1 MKIFSINKLIPF
13 SHAFF
18 CCESISRGLFMDFM
32 KLYNEWLESATEDA
46 DLIAELESIKGNE
59 EEIHERFYK
68 ALTFGT
74 AGLRGV
80 IGAGTNRMN
89 IYVVRQATQGLANY
103 IIQKYGK
110 GSVAISHDSRIK
122 ADLFMLE
129 AARVLAGNGIK
140 VYITSELQP
149 TPVLSYLV
157 RYFKCQAGIMVTAS
171 HNPAK
176 YNGYKA
182 YGEDGCQMTD
192 VAAGIVYD
200 EICKLD
206 MFKDV
211 KIADLD
217 EAVKSGLIEYVSD
230 DVYDSYLE
238 KVMEQQ
244 VNPGVC
250 EGAGLK
256 VVYTPLNGTGN
267 KLVRK
272 VLKKIGVEEITV
284 VPEQELPDGNFTTC
298 PYPNPE
304 IKEALQKG
312 IELCEKVQPD
322 LLLATDPDAD
332 RVGIAVKDYDG
343 SYRLI
348 SGNEDGIMLTDYILS
363 SRKANGTLPE
373 KPVLVKTIVTT
384 KLINKL
390 CEKYGCEL
398 KNVLTGFKYIG
409 EVILNLEKKGE
420 EDRYVFGFEESYG
433 YLAGT
438 YVRDKDAVVASMLV
452 CEMAAFYK
460 KHGKSLA
467 QVIDSLYEEY
477 GYYLNHTSAFE
488 FDGAAGMEKM
498 NNIMAEIRENIP
510 TEIDGKKVVKVSDY
524 LLKYELDTVTG
535 EKTAIDLPTSNVIS
549 FGLEGDNGVIIRPSG
564 TEPKIKAYI
573 TAVGKDFNDAESIK
587 DSLVDASKKLL
598 GIE

>member
-1 MKIFSINKLIPF
+1 
-13 SHAFF
+13 
-18 CCESISRGLFMDFM
+18 MDI
-32 KLYNEWLESATEDA
+32 KQTYNEWLENAVEDK
-46 DLIAELESIKGNE
+46 DLKAELESIKNNE
-59 EEIHERFYK
+59 DEIYDRFYT
-68 ALTFGT
+68 ALKFGT
-74 AGLRGV
+74 AGLRGI

-103 IIQKYGK
+103 VLKKYGN

-122 ADLFMLE
+122 ADLFMNE
-129 AARVLAGNGIK
+129 AARVLAANGIK

-171 HNPAK
+171 HNPAA

-192 VAAGIVYD
+192 VAANTVYD
-200 EICKLD
+200 EISKLD

-211 KIADLD
+211 KIADFD
-217 EAVKSGLIEYVSD
+217 EAVKSGMIEYVDES
-230 DVYDSYLE
+230 VYDTYLE

-244 VNPGVC
+244 VNPGIC
-250 EGAGLK
+250 KGADLK

-272 VLKKIGVEEITV
+272 VLGKIGVNDVVV

-304 IKEALQKG
+304 IKEALAKG
-312 IELCEKVQPD
+312 LELCEKEQPD

-343 SYRLI
+343 SYRLV
-348 SGNEDGIMLTDYILS
+348 SGNEDGVMLTNYILS
-363 SRKANGTLPE
+363 CKKASGKLPE
-373 KPVLVKTIVTT
+373 KPVVVKTIVTT

-409 EVILNLEKKGE
+409 EVILNLEKKHE
-420 EDRYVFGFEESYG
+420 ENRYLFGFEESYG
-433 YLAGT
+433 YLSGT

-452 CEMAAFYK
+452 CEMAAYYK
-460 KHGKSLA
+460 KQGKSLA
-467 QVIDSLYEEY
+467 EVIDGLYEEF
-477 GYYLNHTSAFE
+477 GYYLNQTYSFE
-488 FDGAAGMEKM
+488 FGGAAGMQKM
-498 NNIMAEIRENIP
+498 ADIMTAVRDNTPKSIAGY
-510 TEIDGKKVVKVSDY
+510 DVVKVSDY
-524 LLKYELDTVTG
+524 LLRKETDVATG
-535 EKTAIDLPTSNVIS
+535 SITDIDLPKSNVIA
-549 FGLEGDNGVIIRPSG
+549 LHLADDNAVIIRPSG
-564 TEPKIKAYI
+564 TEPKIKLYI
-573 TAVGKDFNDAESIK
+573 TSVGKDKDNAAEICEK
-587 DSLVDASKKLL
+587 LVVASKEIL

>member
-1 MKIFSINKLIPF
+1 
-13 SHAFF
+13 
-18 CCESISRGLFMDFM
+18 MDI
-32 KLYNEWLESATEDA
+32 KQTYNEWLENAVEDK
-46 DLIAELESIKGNE
+46 DLTAELESIKNNE
-59 EEIHERFYK
+59 DEIYDRFYT
-68 ALTFGT
+68 ALKFGT
-74 AGLRGV
+74 AGLRGI

-103 IIQKYGK
+103 VLKKYGN

-122 ADLFMLE
+122 ADLFMNE
-129 AARVLAGNGIK
+129 AARVLAANGIK

-171 HNPAK
+171 HNPAA

-192 VAAGIVYD
+192 VAANTVYD
-200 EICKLD
+200 EISKLD

-211 KIADLD
+211 KIADFD
-217 EAVKSGLIEYVSD
+217 EAVKSGMIEYVDES
-230 DVYDSYLE
+230 VYDTYLE

-250 EGAGLK
+250 KGADLK

-272 VLKKIGVEEITV
+272 VLGKIGVNDVVV

-304 IKEALQKG
+304 IKEALAKG
-312 IELCEKVQPD
+312 LELCEKEQPD

-348 SGNEDGIMLTDYILS
+348 SGNEDGVMLTNYILS
-363 SRKANGTLPE
+363 CKKASGKLPE
-373 KPVLVKTIVTT
+373 KPVVVKTIVTT

-409 EVILNLEKKGE
+409 EVILNLEKKHE
-420 EDRYVFGFEESYG
+420 ENRYLFGFEESYG
-433 YLAGT
+433 YLSGT

-452 CEMAAFYK
+452 CEMA
-460 KHGKSLA
+460 
-467 QVIDSLYEEY
+467 
-477 GYYLNHTSAFE
+477 
-488 FDGAAGMEKM
+488 
-498 NNIMAEIRENIP
+498 
-510 TEIDGKKVVKVSDY
+510 VSY
-524 LLKYELDTVTG
+524 THLT
-535 EKTAIDLPTSNVIS
+535 LPTI
-549 FGLEGDNGVIIRPSG
+549 
-564 TEPKIKAYI
+564 A
-573 TAVGKDFNDAESIK
+573 
-587 DSLVDASKKLL
+587 
-598 GIE
+598 

>member
-1 MKIFSINKLIPF
+1 
-13 SHAFF
+13 
-18 CCESISRGLFMDFM
+18 MDI
-32 KLYNEWLESATEDA
+32 KQTYNEWLENAVEDK
-46 DLIAELESIKGNE
+46 DLTAELESIKNNE
-59 EEIHERFYK
+59 DEIYDRFYT
-68 ALTFGT
+68 ALKFGT
-74 AGLRGV
+74 AGLRGI

-103 IIQKYGK
+103 VLKKYGN

-122 ADLFMLE
+122 ADLFMNE
-129 AARVLAGNGIK
+129 AARVLAANGIK

-171 HNPAK
+171 HNPAA

-192 VAAGIVYD
+192 VAANTVYD
-200 EICKLD
+200 EISKLD

-211 KIADLD
+211 KITDFD
-217 EAVKSGLIEYVSD
+217 EAVKSGMIEYVDES
-230 DVYDSYLE
+230 VYDTYLE

-250 EGAGLK
+250 KGADLK

-272 VLKKIGVEEITV
+272 LLGKIGVNDVVV

-304 IKEALQKG
+304 IKEALAKG
-312 IELCEKVQPD
+312 LELCEKEQPD

-348 SGNEDGIMLTDYILS
+348 SGNEDGVMLTNYILS
-363 SRKANGTLPE
+363 CKKASGKLPE
-373 KPVLVKTIVTT
+373 KPVVVKTIVTT

-409 EVILNLEKKGE
+409 EVILNLEKKHE
-420 EDRYVFGFEESYG
+420 ENRYLFGFEESYG
-433 YLAGT
+433 YLSGT

-452 CEMAAFYK
+452 CEMAAYYK
-460 KHGKSLA
+460 KQGKSLA
-467 QVIDSLYEEY
+467 EVIDGLYEEF
-477 GYYLNHTSAFE
+477 GYYLNQTYSFE
-488 FDGAAGMEKM
+488 FDGAAGMQKM
-498 NNIMAEIRENIP
+498 SDIMTAVRDNTPKSIAGY
-510 TEIDGKKVVKVSDY
+510 DVVKVSDY
-524 LLKYELDTVTG
+524 LLRKETDVATGSVTD
-535 EKTAIDLPTSNVIS
+535 IDLPKSNVIA
-549 FGLEGDNGVIIRPSG
+549 LHLADDNAVIIRPSG
-564 TEPKIKAYI
+564 TEPKIKLYI
-573 TAVGKDFNDAESIK
+573 TSVGKDKDNAAEICEK
-587 DSLVDASKKLL
+587 LVVASKEIL
-598 GIE
+598 GVE

>member
-1 MKIFSINKLIPF
+1 
-13 SHAFF
+13 
-18 CCESISRGLFMDFM
+18 MDI
-32 KLYNEWLESATEDA
+32 KQTYNEWLENAVEDK
-46 DLIAELESIKGNE
+46 DLKAELESIKNNE
-59 EEIHERFYK
+59 DEIYDRFYT
-68 ALTFGT
+68 ALKFGT
-74 AGLRGV
+74 AGLRGI

-89 IYVVRQATQGLANY
+89 IYVVRQATQGLAHY
-103 IIQKYGK
+103 VLKKYGK

-122 ADLFMLE
+122 ADLFMNE
-129 AARVLAGNGIK
+129 AARVLAANGIK

-171 HNPAK
+171 HNPAA

-192 VAAGIVYD
+192 VAANTVYD
-200 EICKLD
+200 EISKLD

-211 KIADLD
+211 KIADFD
-217 EAVKSGLIEYVSD
+217 EAVKSGMIEYVDES
-230 DVYDSYLE
+230 VYDTYLE

-250 EGAGLK
+250 KGADLK

-272 VLKKIGVEEITV
+272 VLGKIGVNDVVV

-304 IKEALQKG
+304 IKEALAKG
-312 IELCEKVQPD
+312 LELCEKEQPD

-348 SGNEDGIMLTDYILS
+348 SGNEDGVMLTNYILS
-363 SRKANGTLPE
+363 CKKASGKLPE
-373 KPVLVKTIVTT
+373 KPVVVKTIVTT

-409 EVILNLEKKGE
+409 EVILNLEKKHE
-420 EDRYVFGFEESYG
+420 ENRYLFGFEESYG
-433 YLAGT
+433 YLSGT

-452 CEMAAFYK
+452 CEMAAYYK
-460 KHGKSLA
+460 KQGKSLA
-467 QVIDSLYEEY
+467 EVIDGLYEEF
-477 GYYLNHTSAFE
+477 GYYLNQTYSFE
-488 FDGAAGMEKM
+488 FDGAAGMQKM
-498 NNIMAEIRENIP
+498 SDIMTAVRDNTPKSIAGY
-510 TEIDGKKVVKVSDY
+510 DVVKVSDY
-524 LLKYELDTVTG
+524 LLRKETDVATGSVTD
-535 EKTAIDLPTSNVIS
+535 IDLPKSNVIA
-549 FGLEGDNGVIIRPSG
+549 LHLADDNAVIIRPSG
-564 TEPKIKAYI
+564 TEPKIKLYI
-573 TAVGKDFNDAESIK
+573 TSVGKDKDNAAEICEK
-587 DSLVDASKKLL
+587 LVVASKEIL
-598 GIE
+598 GVE

>member
-1 MKIFSINKLIPF
+1 
-13 SHAFF
+13 
-18 CCESISRGLFMDFM
+18 MDI
-32 KLYNEWLESATEDA
+32 KQTYNEWLENAVEDK
-46 DLIAELESIKGNE
+46 DLTAELESIKNNE
-59 EEIHERFYK
+59 DEIYDRFYT
-68 ALTFGT
+68 ALKFGT
-74 AGLRGV
+74 AGLRGI

-103 IIQKYGK
+103 VLKKYGN

-122 ADLFMLE
+122 ADLFMNE
-129 AARVLAGNGIK
+129 AARVLAANGIK

-171 HNPAK
+171 HNPAA

-192 VAAGIVYD
+192 VAANTVYD
-200 EICKLD
+200 EISKLD

-211 KIADLD
+211 KIADFD
-217 EAVKSGLIEYVSD
+217 EAVKSGMIEYVDES
-230 DVYDSYLE
+230 VYDTYLE

-244 VNPGVC
+244 VNPGIC
-250 EGAGLK
+250 KGADLK

-272 VLKKIGVEEITV
+272 VLGKIGVNDVVV

-304 IKEALQKG
+304 IKEALAKG
-312 IELCEKVQPD
+312 LELCKKEQPD

-348 SGNEDGIMLTDYILS
+348 SGNEDGVMLTNYILS
-363 SRKANGTLPE
+363 CKKASGKLPE
-373 KPVLVKTIVTT
+373 KPVVVKTIVTT

-409 EVILNLEKKGE
+409 EVILNLEKKHE
-420 EDRYVFGFEESYG
+420 ENRYLFGFEESYG
-433 YLAGT
+433 YLSGT

-452 CEMAAFYK
+452 CEMAAYYK
-460 KHGKSLA
+460 KQGKSLA
-467 QVIDSLYEEY
+467 EVIDGLYEEF
-477 GYYLNHTSAFE
+477 GYYLNKTYSFE
-488 FDGAAGMEKM
+488 FGGAAGMHKM
-498 NNIMAEIRENIP
+498 ADIMTAVRDNTPKSIAGY
-510 TEIDGKKVVKVSDY
+510 DVVKVSDY
-524 LLKYELDTVTG
+524 LLRKETDVATGSVTD
-535 EKTAIDLPTSNVIS
+535 IDLPKSNVIA
-549 FGLEGDNGVIIRPSG
+549 LHLADDNAVIIRPSG
-564 TEPKIKAYI
+564 TEPKIKLYI
-573 TAVGKDFNDAESIK
+573 TSVGKDK
-587 DSLVDASKKLL
+587 DNAAKICEKLVVASKEIL

>member
-1 MKIFSINKLIPF
+1 
-13 SHAFF
+13 
-18 CCESISRGLFMDFM
+18 MDI
-32 KLYNEWLESATEDA
+32 KQTYNEWLENAVEDK
-46 DLIAELESIKGNE
+46 DLTAELESIKNNE
-59 EEIHERFYK
+59 DEIYDRFYT
-68 ALTFGT
+68 ALKFGT
-74 AGLRGV
+74 AGLRGI

-103 IIQKYGK
+103 VLKKYGN

-122 ADLFMLE
+122 ADLFMNE
-129 AARVLAGNGIK
+129 AARVLAANGIK

-171 HNPAK
+171 HNPAA

-192 VAAGIVYD
+192 VAANTVYD
-200 EICKLD
+200 EISKLD

-211 KIADLD
+211 KIADFD
-217 EAVKSGLIEYVSD
+217 EAVKSGMIEYVDES
-230 DVYDSYLE
+230 VYDTYLE

-250 EGAGLK
+250 KGADLK

-272 VLKKIGVEEITV
+272 VLGKIGVNDVVV

-304 IKEALQKG
+304 IKEALAKG
-312 IELCEKVQPD
+312 LELCEKEQPD

-348 SGNEDGIMLTDYILS
+348 SGNEDGVMLTNYILS
-363 SRKANGTLPE
+363 CKKASGKLPE
-373 KPVLVKTIVTT
+373 KPVVVKTIVTT

-409 EVILNLEKKGE
+409 EVILNLEKKHE
-420 EDRYVFGFEESYG
+420 ENRYLFGFEESYG
-433 YLAGT
+433 YLSGT
-438 YVRDKDAVVASMLV
+438 YVRDKDAVVAPGEYVEKALGQHHTGIYGLGEWRELV
-452 CEMAAFYK
+452 DETTGEAYQISSPGWAGAYPWINKRDSVYGFFIAHVQGGANKKDGFSSFY
-460 KHGKSLA
+460 GSPVL
-467 QVIDSLYEEY
+467 SE
-477 GYYLNHTSAFE
+477 
-488 FDGAAGMEKM
+488 
-498 NNIMAEIRENIP
+498 
-510 TEIDGKKVVKVSDY
+510 
-524 LLKYELDTVTG
+524 TVT
-535 EKTAIDLPTSNVIS
+535 
-549 FGLEGDNGVIIRPSG
+549 
-564 TEPKIKAYI
+564 KI
-573 TAVGKDFNDAESIK
+573 VNQ
-587 DSLVDASKKLL
+587 
-598 GIE
+598 

>member
-1 MKIFSINKLIPF
+1 
-13 SHAFF
+13 
-18 CCESISRGLFMDFM
+18 MDI
-32 KLYNEWLESATEDA
+32 KQTYNEWLENAVEDK
-46 DLIAELESIKGNE
+46 DLTAELESIKNNE
-59 EEIHERFYK
+59 DEIYDRFYT
-68 ALTFGT
+68 ALKFGT
-74 AGLRGV
+74 AGLRGI

-103 IIQKYGK
+103 VLKKYGN

-122 ADLFMLE
+122 ADLFMNE
-129 AARVLAGNGIK
+129 AARVLAANGIK

-171 HNPAK
+171 HNPAA

-192 VAAGIVYD
+192 VAANTVYD
-200 EICKLD
+200 EISKLD

-211 KIADLD
+211 KIADFD
-217 EAVKSGLIEYVSD
+217 EAVKSGMIEYVDES
-230 DVYDSYLE
+230 VYDTYLE

-250 EGAGLK
+250 KGADLK

-272 VLKKIGVEEITV
+272 VLGKIGVNDVVV

-304 IKEALQKG
+304 IKEALAKG
-312 IELCEKVQPD
+312 LELCEKEQPD

-348 SGNEDGIMLTDYILS
+348 SGNEDGVMLTNYILS
-363 SRKANGTLPE
+363 CKKASGKLPE
-373 KPVLVKTIVTT
+373 KPVVVKTIVTT

-409 EVILNLEKKGE
+409 EVILNLEKKHE
-420 EDRYVFGFEESYG
+420 ENRYLFGFEESYG
-433 YLAGT
+433 YLSGT

-452 CEMAAFYK
+452 CEMAAYYK
-460 KHGKSLA
+460 KQGKSLA
-467 QVIDSLYEEY
+467 EVIDGLYEEF
-477 GYYLNHTSAFE
+477 GYYLNKTYSFE
-488 FDGAAGMEKM
+488 FGGAAGMHKM
-498 NNIMAEIRENIP
+498 ADIMTAVRDNTPKSIAGY
-510 TEIDGKKVVKVSDY
+510 DVVKVSDY
-524 LLKYELDTVTG
+524 LLRKETDVATGSVTD
-535 EKTAIDLPTSNVIS
+535 IDLPKSNVIA
-549 FGLEGDNGVIIRPSG
+549 LHLADDNAVIIRPSG
-564 TEPKIKAYI
+564 TEPKIKLYI
-573 TAVGKDFNDAESIK
+573 TSVGKDKYNAAKICEK
-587 DSLVDASKKLL
+587 LVVASKEIL

>member
-1 MKIFSINKLIPF
+1 
-13 SHAFF
+13 
-18 CCESISRGLFMDFM
+18 MDI
-32 KLYNEWLESATEDA
+32 KQTYNEWLENAVEDK
-46 DLIAELESIKGNE
+46 DLTAELESIKNNE
-59 EEIHERFYK
+59 DEIYDRFYT
-68 ALTFGT
+68 ALKFGT
-74 AGLRGV
+74 AGLRGI

-103 IIQKYGK
+103 VLKKYGN

-122 ADLFMLE
+122 ADLFMNE
-129 AARVLAGNGIK
+129 AARVLAANGIK

-171 HNPAK
+171 HNPAA

-192 VAAGIVYD
+192 VAANTVYD
-200 EICKLD
+200 EISKLD

-211 KIADLD
+211 KIADFD
-217 EAVKSGLIEYVSD
+217 ESVKSGMIEYVDES
-230 DVYDSYLE
+230 VYDTYLE

-250 EGAGLK
+250 KGADLK

-272 VLKKIGVEEITV
+272 VLGKIGVNDVVV

-304 IKEALQKG
+304 IKEALAKG
-312 IELCEKVQPD
+312 LELCEKEQPD

-348 SGNEDGIMLTDYILS
+348 SGNEDGVMLTNYILS
-363 SRKANGTLPE
+363 CKKASGKLPE
-373 KPVLVKTIVTT
+373 KPVVVKTIVTT

-398 KNVLTGFKYIG
+398 KNVLTGFKFIG
-409 EVILNLEKKGE
+409 EQIGFLEKQGK
-420 EDRYVFGFEESYG
+420 EDSYIFGFEESYG
-433 YLAGT
+433 YLSGS
-438 YVRDKDAVVASMLV
+438 YVRDKDAVNGAFLI
-452 CEMAAFYK
+452 CEMFSYYATQ
-460 KHGKSLA
+460 GISLL
-467 QVIDSLYEEY
+467 DKLNELFDKY
-477 GYYLNHTSAFE
+477 GYCLNTLHSYE
-488 FDGAAGMEKM
+488 FDGSAGFEKM
-498 NNIMAEIRENIP
+498 QQIMETFHE
-510 TEIDGKKVVKVSDY
+510 EVGEGKKIESFAGKKINTVLDYSKGLDGLPKSDVLKY
-524 LLKYELDTVTG
+524 LLDGNCSV
-535 EKTAIDLPTSNVIS
+535 V
-549 FGLEGDNGVIIRPSG
+549 VRPSG
-564 TEPKIKAYI
+564 TEPKLKTYI
-573 TAVGKDFNDAESIK
+573 SVSAKSREDAEVIE
-587 DSLVDASKKLL
+587 KKIADEL
-598 GIE
+598 GGFFA

>member
-1 MKIFSINKLIPF
+1 
-13 SHAFF
+13 
-18 CCESISRGLFMDFM
+18 MDI
-32 KLYNEWLESATEDA
+32 KQTYNEWLENAVEDK
-46 DLIAELESIKGNE
+46 DLKAELESIKNNE
-59 EEIHERFYK
+59 DEIYDRFYT
-68 ALTFGT
+68 ALKFGT
-74 AGLRGV
+74 AGLRGI

-103 IIQKYGK
+103 VLKKYGN

-122 ADLFMLE
+122 ADLFMNE
-129 AARVLAGNGIK
+129 AARVLAANGIK

-171 HNPAK
+171 HNPAA

-192 VAAGIVYD
+192 VAANTVYD
-200 EICKLD
+200 EISKLD

-211 KIADLD
+211 KIADFD
-217 EAVKSGLIEYVSD
+217 EAVKSGMIEYVDES
-230 DVYDSYLE
+230 VYDTYLE

-250 EGAGLK
+250 KGADLK

-272 VLKKIGVEEITV
+272 VLGKIGVNDVVV

-304 IKEALQKG
+304 IKEALAKG
-312 IELCEKVQPD
+312 LELCEKEQPD

-348 SGNEDGIMLTDYILS
+348 SGNEDGVMLTNYILS
-363 SRKANGTLPE
+363 CKKASGKLPE
-373 KPVLVKTIVTT
+373 KPVVVKTIVTT

-409 EVILNLEKKGE
+409 EVILNLEKKHE
-420 EDRYVFGFEESYG
+420 ENRYLFGFEESYG
-433 YLAGT
+433 YLSGT

-452 CEMAAFYK
+452 CEMAAYYK
-460 KHGKSLA
+460 KQGKSLA
-467 QVIDSLYEEY
+467 EIIDGLYEEF
-477 GYYLNHTSAFE
+477 GYYLNKTYSFE
-488 FDGAAGMEKM
+488 FGGAAGMQKM
-498 NNIMAEIRENIP
+498 SDIMTAVRDNTPKSIAGY
-510 TEIDGKKVVKVSDY
+510 DVVKVSDY
-524 LLKYELDTVTG
+524 LLRKETDVATGSVTD
-535 EKTAIDLPTSNVIS
+535 IDLPKSNVIA
-549 FGLEGDNGVIIRPSG
+549 LHLADDNAVIIRPSG
-564 TEPKIKAYI
+564 TEPKIKLYI
-573 TAVGKDFNDAESIK
+573 TSVGKDK
-587 DSLVDASKKLL
+587 DNAAKICEKLVVASKEIL

>member
-1 MKIFSINKLIPF
+1 
-13 SHAFF
+13 
-18 CCESISRGLFMDFM
+18 MDI
-32 KLYNEWLESATEDA
+32 KQTYNEWLENAVEDK
-46 DLIAELESIKGNE
+46 DLKAELESIKNNE
-59 EEIHERFYK
+59 DEIYDRFYT
-68 ALTFGT
+68 ALKFGT
-74 AGLRGV
+74 AGLRGI

-103 IIQKYGK
+103 VLKKYGK

-122 ADLFMLE
+122 ADLFMNE
-129 AARVLAGNGIK
+129 AARVLAANGIK

-171 HNPAK
+171 HNPAA

-192 VAAGIVYD
+192 VAANTVYD
-200 EICKLD
+200 EISKLD

-211 KIADLD
+211 KIADFD
-217 EAVKSGLIEYVSD
+217 EAVKSGMIEYVDES
-230 DVYDSYLE
+230 VYDTYLE

-250 EGAGLK
+250 KGADLK

-272 VLKKIGVEEITV
+272 VLGKIGVNDVVI

-304 IKEALQKG
+304 IKEALAKG
-312 IELCEKVQPD
+312 LELCEKEQPD

-348 SGNEDGIMLTDYILS
+348 SGNEDGVMLTNYILS
-363 SRKANGTLPE
+363 CKKASGKLPE
-373 KPVLVKTIVTT
+373 KPVVVKTIVTT

-409 EVILNLEKKGE
+409 EVILNLEKKHE
-420 EDRYVFGFEESYG
+420 ENRYLFGFEESYG
-433 YLAGT
+433 YLSGT

-452 CEMAAFYK
+452 CEMAAYYK
-460 KHGKSLA
+460 KQGKSLA
-467 QVIDSLYEEY
+467 EVIDGLYEEF
-477 GYYLNHTSAFE
+477 GYYLNQTYSFE
-488 FDGAAGMEKM
+488 FGGAAGMQKM
-498 NNIMAEIRENIP
+498 ADIMTAVRDNTPKSIAGY
-510 TEIDGKKVVKVSDY
+510 DVVKVSDY
-524 LLKYELDTVTG
+524 LLRKETDVATGSVTD
-535 EKTAIDLPTSNVIS
+535 IDLPKSNVIA
-549 FGLEGDNGVIIRPSG
+549 LHLADDNAVIIRPSG
-564 TEPKIKAYI
+564 TEPKIKLYI
-573 TAVGKDFNDAESIK
+573 TSVGKDK
-587 DSLVDASKKLL
+587 DNAAKICEKLVVASKEIL

>member
-1 MKIFSINKLIPF
+1 
-13 SHAFF
+13 
-18 CCESISRGLFMDFM
+18 MDI
-32 KLYNEWLESATEDA
+32 KQTYNEWLENAVEDK
-46 DLIAELESIKGNE
+46 DLTAELESIKNNE
-59 EEIHERFYK
+59 DEIYDRFYT
-68 ALTFGT
+68 ALKFGT
-74 AGLRGV
+74 AGLRGI

-103 IIQKYGK
+103 VLKKYGN

-122 ADLFMLE
+122 ADLFMNE
-129 AARVLAGNGIK
+129 AARVLAANGIK

-171 HNPAK
+171 HNPAA

-192 VAAGIVYD
+192 VAASTVYD
-200 EICKLD
+200 EISKLD

-211 KIADLD
+211 KIADFD
-217 EAVKSGLIEYVSD
+217 EAVKSGMIEYVDES
-230 DVYDSYLE
+230 VYDTYLE

-250 EGAGLK
+250 KGADLK

-272 VLKKIGVEEITV
+272 VLGKIGVNDVVV

-304 IKEALQKG
+304 IKEALAKG
-312 IELCEKVQPD
+312 LELCEKEQPD

-348 SGNEDGIMLTDYILS
+348 SGNEDGVMLTNYILS
-363 SRKANGTLPE
+363 CKKASGKLPE
-373 KPVLVKTIVTT
+373 KPVVVKTIVTT

-409 EVILNLEKKGE
+409 EVILNLEKKHE
-420 EDRYVFGFEESYG
+420 ENRYLFGFEESYG
-433 YLAGT
+433 YLSGT

-452 CEMAAFYK
+452 CEMAAYYK
-460 KHGKSLA
+460 KQGKSLA
-467 QVIDSLYEEY
+467 EVIDGLYEEF
-477 GYYLNHTSAFE
+477 GYYLNQTYSFE
-488 FDGAAGMEKM
+488 FDGAAGMQKM
-498 NNIMAEIRENIP
+498 SDIMTAVRDNTPKSIAGY
-510 TEIDGKKVVKVSDY
+510 DVVNVSDY
-524 LLKYELDTVTG
+524 FLRKETDVATGSVTD
-535 EKTAIDLPTSNVIS
+535 IDLPKSNVIA
-549 FGLEGDNGVIIRPSG
+549 LHLADDNAVIIRPSG
-564 TEPKIKAYI
+564 TEPKIKLYI
-573 TAVGKDFNDAESIK
+573 TSVGKDKDNAAEICEK
-587 DSLVDASKKLL
+587 LVVASKEIL
-598 GIE
+598 GVE

>member
-1 MKIFSINKLIPF
+1 
-13 SHAFF
+13 
-18 CCESISRGLFMDFM
+18 MDIM
-32 KLYNEWLESATEDA
+32 KLYESWLAKATEDA
-46 DLIAELESIKGNE
+46 DLIAELNSIKGDE
-59 EEIHERFYK
+59 REINERFYTSLK
-68 ALTFGT
+68 FGT

-103 IIQKYGK
+103 VLAKYGK

-122 ADLFMLE
+122 ADLFMNE
-129 AARVLAGNGIK
+129 AAKVLAANGIK
-140 VYITSELQP
+140 TYITTELQP

-192 VAAGIVYD
+192 VAAQAVYD

-206 MFKDV
+206 IFEDV
-211 KIADLD
+211 KTMDFD
-217 EAVKSGLIEYVSD
+217 EAIEKGLIEYVD
-230 DVYDSYLE
+230 DSVYDSYLE

-244 VNPGVC
+244 INPGVC
-250 EGAGLK
+250 EGADLK
-256 VVYTPLNGTGN
+256 VVYTPLNGCGN

-272 VLKKIGVEEITV
+272 ILGKIGVKEVSIV
-284 VPEQELPDGNFTTC
+284 KEQELPDGNFTTC

-312 IELCEKVQPD
+312 LELCEKEQPD

-348 SGNEDGIMLTDYILS
+348 TGNEDGAMLTNYIL
-363 SRKANGTLPE
+363 
-373 KPVLVKTIVTT
+373 
-384 KLINKL
+384 
-390 CEKYGCEL
+390 EKYGCEL

-409 EVILNLEKKGE
+409 EVILNLEKNNE
-420 EDRYVFGFEESYG
+420 ENRYLFGFEESYG

-460 KHGKSLA
+460 KQNKSLA
-467 QVIDSLYEEY
+467 EVIDGLYKEF
-477 GYYLNHTSAFE
+477 GYYLNQTFSFE
-488 FDGAAGMEKM
+488 FEGAEGMQKM
-498 NNIMAEIRENIP
+498 ADMMTSVRNNIPGAVG
-510 TEIDGKKVVKVSDY
+510 DLKVVKVSDY
-524 LLKYELDTVTG
+524 QLKKETDLLTGAVEELF
-535 EKTAIDLPTSNVIS
+535 LPTSNVIALH
-549 FGLEGDNGVIIRPSG
+549 LEGGNAVIIRPSG
-564 TEPKIKAYI
+564 TEPKIKLYV
-573 TAVGKDFNDAESIK
+573 TAVGKDKDDAAAICSGIVK
-587 DSLVDASKKLL
+587 ASEAIL
-598 GIE
+598 GL

>member
-1 MKIFSINKLIPF
+1 
-13 SHAFF
+13 
-18 CCESISRGLFMDFM
+18 MDI
-32 KLYNEWLESATEDA
+32 KQTYNEWLENAVEDK
-46 DLIAELESIKGNE
+46 DLKAELESIKNNE
-59 EEIHERFYK
+59 DEIYDRFYT
-68 ALTFGT
+68 ALKFGT
-74 AGLRGV
+74 AGLRGI

-103 IIQKYGK
+103 VLKKYGN

-122 ADLFMLE
+122 ADLFMNE
-129 AARVLAGNGIK
+129 AARVLAANGIK

-157 RYFKCQAGIMVTAS
+157 RYFKCQAGIMVTAI
-171 HNPAK
+171 HNPAA

-192 VAAGIVYD
+192 VAASTVYD
-200 EICKLD
+200 EISKLD

-211 KIADLD
+211 KIADFD
-217 EAVKSGLIEYVSD
+217 EAVKSGMIEYVDES
-230 DVYDSYLE
+230 VYDTYLE

-250 EGAGLK
+250 NGADLK

-272 VLKKIGVEEITV
+272 VLGKIGVNDVVV

-304 IKEALQKG
+304 IKEALAKG
-312 IELCEKVQPD
+312 LELCEKEQPD

-348 SGNEDGIMLTDYILS
+348 SGNEDGVMLTNYILS
-363 SRKANGTLPE
+363 CKKASGKLPE
-373 KPVLVKTIVTT
+373 KPVVVKTIVTT

-409 EVILNLEKKGE
+409 EVILNLEKKHE
-420 EDRYVFGFEESYG
+420 ENRYLFGFEESYG
-433 YLAGT
+433 YLSGT

-452 CEMAAFYK
+452 CEMAAYYK
-460 KHGKSLA
+460 KQGKSLA
-467 QVIDSLYEEY
+467 EVIDGLYEEF
-477 GYYLNHTSAFE
+477 GYYLNQTYSFE
-488 FDGAAGMEKM
+488 FGGAAGMQKM
-498 NNIMAEIRENIP
+498 ADIMTAVRDNTPKSIAGY
-510 TEIDGKKVVKVSDY
+510 DVVKVSDY
-524 LLKYELDTVTG
+524 LLRKETDVATGSVTD
-535 EKTAIDLPTSNVIS
+535 IDLPKSNVIA
-549 FGLEGDNGVIIRPSG
+549 LHLADDNAVIIRPSG
-564 TEPKIKAYI
+564 TEPKIKLYI
-573 TAVGKDFNDAESIK
+573 TSVGKDKDNAAEICEK
-587 DSLVDASKKLL
+587 LVVASKEIL
-598 GIE
+598 GIK

>member
-1 MKIFSINKLIPF
+1 
-13 SHAFF
+13 
-18 CCESISRGLFMDFM
+18 MDI
-32 KLYNEWLESATEDA
+32 KQTYNEWLENAVEDK
-46 DLIAELESIKGNE
+46 DLTAELESIKNNE
-59 EEIHERFYK
+59 DEIYDRFYT
-68 ALTFGT
+68 ALKFGT
-74 AGLRGV
+74 AGLRGI

-103 IIQKYGK
+103 VLKKYGN

-122 ADLFMLE
+122 ADLFMNE
-129 AARVLAGNGIK
+129 AARVLAANGIK

-171 HNPAK
+171 HNPAA

-192 VAAGIVYD
+192 VAANTVYD
-200 EICKLD
+200 EISKLD

-211 KIADLD
+211 KIADFD
-217 EAVKSGLIEYVSD
+217 EAVKSGMIEYVDES
-230 DVYDSYLE
+230 VYDTYLE

-250 EGAGLK
+250 KGADLK

-272 VLKKIGVEEITV
+272 VLGKIGVNDVVV

-304 IKEALQKG
+304 IKEALAKG
-312 IELCEKVQPD
+312 LELCEKEQPD

-348 SGNEDGIMLTDYILS
+348 SGNEDGVMLTNYILS
-363 SRKANGTLPE
+363 CKKASGKLPE
-373 KPVLVKTIVTT
+373 KPVVVKTIVTT

-409 EVILNLEKKGE
+409 EVILNLEKKHE
-420 EDRYVFGFEESYG
+420 ENRYLFGFEESYG
-433 YLAGT
+433 YLSGT

-452 CEMAAFYK
+452 CEMAAYYK
-460 KHGKSLA
+460 KQGKSLA
-467 QVIDSLYEEY
+467 EVIDGLYEEF
-477 GYYLNHTSAFE
+477 GYYLNKTYSFE
-488 FDGAAGMEKM
+488 FGGAAGMHKM
-498 NNIMAEIRENIP
+498 ADIMTAVRDNTPKSIAGY
-510 TEIDGKKVVKVSDY
+510 DVVKVSDY
-524 LLKYELDTVTG
+524 LLRKETDVATGSVTD
-535 EKTAIDLPTSNVIS
+535 IDLPKSNVIA
-549 FGLEGDNGVIIRPSG
+549 LHLADDNAVIIRPSG
-564 TEPKIKAYI
+564 TEPKIKLYI
-573 TAVGKDFNDAESIK
+573 TSVGKDK
-587 DSLVDASKKLL
+587 DNAAKICEKLVVASKEIL